1 VDTTHLRFGSG
12 QSVRRLEDEQLLR
25 GHGQYA
31 DDVVLNAQSRLAFLR
46 SPYPH
51 ANIRS
56 IDTTAAQAM
65 PGVHLVLTG
74 AQWRA
79 AGLKDMP
86 PLANFVRPD
95 GKPAATAARCP
106 LAFERVR
113 FVGEPVVAIVADTE
127 QQAKDA
133 AEAVVVDYE
142 ELPCAVTLQDAL
154 ASNAPLLS
162 DAPDNR
168 SAETRYGDAA
178 SVDKAFASAKHVV
191 KLDIY
196 NQRVAA
202 LSIEPRSVLAY
213 VDQGRLTIRMSS
225 QMPTGVRTVVSTL
238 LGLPAEQVRV
248 VIGDVGGGFGMKT
261 GAYAEDVV
269 TAYCAHRLQRPVK
282 WIADR
287 GEDFLSS
294 AHGRDIQC
302 HAEMA
307 LDGQGKV
314 LGLRIRTHA
323 NVGAYPGMTGI
334 AIQVHRP
341 LGANQRL

>member
-1 VDTTHLRFGSG
+1 MDTTHLRFGSG

-106 LAFERVR
+106 LAFGRVR

-154 ASNAPLLS
+154 APNAPLLS

-191 KLDIY
+191 KLDID

-261 GAYAEDVV
+261 GAYAEDV
-269 TAYCAHRLQRPVK
+269 
-282 WIADR
+282 
-287 GEDFLSS
+287 
-294 AHGRDIQC
+294 
-302 HAEMA
+302 
-307 LDGQGKV
+307 
-314 LGLRIRTHA
+314 
-323 NVGAYPGMTGI
+323 
-334 AIQVHRP
+334 
-341 LGANQRL
+341 

>member
-1 VDTTHLRFGSG
+1 MNPTGGLLWHARAWRRQGAWRGTCGQIGQWLGQVRPSSRELLIIGASAGWMMPSAWLQRFEKVSTFDIDRWAAPLFRLRHGAVLRRSGVDLRCHTSDAIGRLDEVLAENPRAAVLFDNVLGQLRF
-12 QSVRRLEDEQLLR
+12 L
-25 GHGQYA
+25 
-31 DDVVLNAQSRLAFLR
+31 
-46 SPYPH
+46 H
-51 ANIRS
+51 AS

-154 ASNAPLLS
+154 APNAPLLS

-191 KLDIY
+191 KLDID

-238 LGLPAEQVRV
+238 LGLPVGMNTSGRHTLFACRLINREQ
-248 VIGDVGGGFGMKT
+248 
-261 GAYAEDVV
+261 
-269 TAYCAHRLQRPVK
+269 
-282 WIADR
+282 
-287 GEDFLSS
+287 
-294 AHGRDIQC
+294 
-302 HAEMA
+302 
-307 LDGQGKV
+307 
-314 LGLRIRTHA
+314 
-323 NVGAYPGMTGI
+323 
-334 AIQVHRP
+334 
-341 LGANQRL
+341 